1 MLEDIVYVVSSVLQH
16 ALTVIELAMFLRMI
30 FSWFPMEPNGFTELL
45 YNITEPLIYPF
56 RALFARLNIFQN
68 IPIDVAFMAGF
79 FMVNL
84 LQVLLLFV

>member
-1 MLEDIVYVVSSVLQH
+1 MLEDIVYVVSSVLQL

-56 RALFARLNIFQN
+56 RALFARLNLFQN
-68 IPIDVAFMAGF
+68 LPIDVAFMAAWIMLSLMNF
-79 FMVNL
+79 
-84 LQVLLLFV
+84 LLLFV